1 MHKQA
6 SPQKQQKKQ
15 KKVAKVVRKP
25 TRKIATKK
33 VSKVAPVF
41 TQSAASMAS
50 KVQKVHTDKAPAAVG
65 PYSQATR
72 ANGMV
77 FVSGQLPLDPTTMK
91 FNSESD
97 VALQAQ
103 QCLTN
108 MKHILEA
115 ANSDMNHVMKT
126 TILLNDIGD
135 FAKVNKV
142 YAEFFTENLPA
153 RACYAVDK
161 LPLGALVEI
170 EAVAVEKNI
179 EKSAV

>member
-1 MHKQA
+1 L
-6 SPQKQQKKQ
+6 KK
-15 KKVAKVVRKP
+15 
-25 TRKIATKK
+25 AT
-33 VSKVAPVF
+33 SKVAPLF
-41 TQSAASMAS
+41 SQSAASMSS

-72 ANGMV
+72 ANGMI
-77 FVSGQLPLDPTTMK
+77 FVSGQLPLDPVTMK
-91 FNSESD
+91 FNSETD
-97 VALQAQ
+97 VALQAH

-108 MKHILEA
+108 MKNILEA

-142 YAEFFTENLPA
+142 YAEFFVQNLPA

-170 EAVAVEKNI
+170 EAVAVEKTVDAN
-179 EKSAV
+179 SC